1 MNEEMIKSKVY
12 IKTDSQNRIIY
23 CDGGYTID
31 NIENIDEW
39 TLIDEGEGVRFNLCQ
54 SNYFDGGLYTD
65 DGIPRW
71 KYVGGECVLRNDDEL
86 SVDRASMPA
95 PAPTQLDRIEAQV
108 MYTAL
113 VTDSLLGEGK

>member
-12 IKTDSQNRIIY
+12 IKTDNQNHIIY

-39 TLIDEGEGVRFNLCQ
+39 ALIDEGEGVKFNLCQ

-71 KYVGGECVLRNDDEL
+71 KYVDGKCVLRNDDEL

-108 MYTAL
+108 TYTAMM
-113 VTDSLLGEGK
+113 TDTLMEG